1 CCCEASSVGGVAGER
16 GRLEC
21 IVDQLLEST
30 LFKRRVDPSY
40 SLEQMP
46 KRVNRGIYSALVY
59 LLVLFVP
66 SVSLIMSEED
76 QTIDI
81 VALPKFDMPSY
92 ESSMSAKD
100 VKSFAIRH
108 GIPLDLHP
116 VALTK
121 GWTMDQ
127 LSDDTIGLRA
137 IPDAMTWRHHD
148 SDISDSV
155 SEDDFSEQDVQTL
168 AERVIDLCPYFLVSR
183 FLFAMVTMSE
193 YLRFPIMSGATIKKG
208 RAPTNQDQRAHHTV
222 PPLSVGQAI
231 PDKTGHRK
239 EVEVEDPKI
248 VATRERK
255 ARVAAKKRKKKK
267 QGGDGEEGS
276 RPKTKRRKAV
286 ARKDEPAASEATSSS
301 EHIRTLNPTQPS
313 GALAATT
320 ESREDRSPR
329 VSPHD
334 SANHSVHNY
343 SDAHHDDETN
353 SLRLG
358 SSNDQ
363 SGWALTNV
371 NTEVIQPSPT
381 HHHAYRSPTVE
392 RMATLLR
399 TAPQGA
405 NTEAGESSR
414 ESVFYVP
421 EWSIHRRCRVDTPM
435 WCRELMTDVL
445 ERFENLQANF
455 GRLAES
461 HAESGYMAG
470 KLVQA
475 SLDLEHSS
483 HLYTSLSNRY
493 KAFKSNHEGCAGK
506 IEGLENHNRELSQVN
521 KDQALRIKDLEDELA
536 RKDSALVYTERL
548 NVERAQEK
556 EKLVTQLSKTKMEK
570 FDCIHKLLLTV
581 VERLLQSH
589 EYKHSLSEPFN
600 LAIQVEQGKGL
611 SEERS

>member
-1 CCCEASSVGGVAGER
+1 M
-16 GRLEC
+16 
-21 IVDQLLEST
+21 
-30 LFKRRVDPSY
+30 F
-40 SLEQMP
+40 
-46 KRVNRGIYSALVY
+46 
-59 LLVLFVP
+59 
-66 SVSLIMSEED
+66 EED

-127 LSDDTIGLRA
+127 LSNDTIGLRA
-137 IPDAMTWRHHD
+137 IPDAMAWRHHD

-155 SEDDFSEQDVQTL
+155 SDDDFSEQDVQTL
-168 AERVIDLCPYFLVSR
+168 AERVIDLCLVPSGLLFQGGLATTWDFPGFLSR

-193 YLRFPIMSGATIKKG
+193 YLRFPILFGATIKKG

-239 EVEVEDPKI
+239 EVE
-248 VATRERK
+248 
-255 ARVAAKKRKKKK
+255 KKK

-286 ARKDEPAASEATSSS
+286 ARKDEPAAFEATSSS
-301 EHIRTLNPTQPS
+301 EPIRTLNPIQPS
-313 GALAATT
+313 VALAATT

-343 SDAHHDDETN
+343 SDAYHDDETN

-381 HHHAYRSPTVE
+381 HQHAYRSPTIE

-399 TAPQGA
+399 TAPPGA

-421 EWSIHRRCRVDTPM
+421 EWSIHRRCCVDTPM
-435 WCRELMTDVL
+435 WCRELMVHLAHPTDVL
-445 ERFENLQANF
+445 ERFENLQADF

-461 HAESGYMAG
+461 HAECGDMAG

-475 SLDLEHSS
+475 SLDL
-483 HLYTSLSNRY
+483 
-493 KAFKSNHEGCAGK
+493 
-506 IEGLENHNRELSQVN
+506 VN
-521 KDQALRIKDLEDELA
+521 KDQALQIKELEDELA
-536 RKDSALVYTERL
+536 RKDSALVYDERL

-589 EYKHSLSEPFN
+589 D
-600 LAIQVEQGKGL
+600 
-611 SEERS
+611 EERSEEDLLALMSRMEGFDVYADKKMRVEYDKLFEKKYTDSPLFGQASPNRPSSGKVASTSAPLL